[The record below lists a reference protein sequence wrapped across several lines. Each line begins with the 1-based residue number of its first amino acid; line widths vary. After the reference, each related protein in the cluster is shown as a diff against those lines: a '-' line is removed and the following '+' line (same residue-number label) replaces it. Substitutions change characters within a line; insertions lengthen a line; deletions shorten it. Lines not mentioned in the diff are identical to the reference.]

1 MNDVKMNRL
10 HFAAIVIV
18 LSIAISGVCMCP
30 SDVCTCKWKG
40 GKQSVECGDK
50 FLAEFPTGI
59 DPGTQVLNFTGN
71 NLQHLMSERFYKMGL
86 INLQK
91 IYLPRNQ
98 LSRIHDRAFR
108 GLSNLVELDLSD
120 NMLAAVPSETF
131 SDYTSLMRLILNGNV
146 IRELRANAFRYLSFL
161 TTLELSN
168 CQLNSI
174 EDEAFLGLDNLEWL
188 KLDGNLIS
196 TLQGNHILP
205 HSLHGINMQG
215 NRWLCDCN
223 LIDLHVWLNNFN
235 VPQQI
240 EPPKCVFPE
249 KLAGSTIKHLKTD
262 DLACAPQIT
271 PATLFFELQEGRNIS
286 LLCKV
291 TATPDATIAW
301 LFQGHILQNDTFS
314 SQNLHLFY
322 YIDDG
327 VDGRH
332 SELFIFNVGPDVNG
346 TFSCYAENSAGNYIA
361 NYTIR
366 VLVREEPIVEEV
378 NFPYEY
384 FVIIIVGAGIGAF
397 IIVLIC
403 CCIILKCVRRTK
415 RRRKCKNGGQDGNSQ
430 TQSNQMKFTTS
441 KSDGPTIYPILKNGN
456 YAHSHK
462 EMQLTIGPSASLL
475 THQHHG
481 AEIAAVAG
489 NQILCSPP
497 AVRPY
502 PDQNPD
508 LINDAES
515 VKGRGRH
522 DIDDAVSD
530 QVSLGPCSLQGLN
543 CENSFHPSEKMLR
556 NAAIKYNTLT
566 LPHNINKDLY
576 QHQVDVHLN
585 PGCFLAQ
592 KAYPMP
598 CYDFQ
603 GMQATSLMQ
612 SHLMSQPNSQVNYY
626 RTLPHKPKPKIPSS
640 PSVRFSLEAE
650 FLNQGSTIAFDTYN
664 LRQDIRYTLDGYP
677 KPLMSQDHGMQG
689 DQQFPSPPDGY
700 KNDLSQANAA
710 AILASNNG
718 TIVCAAVPQWPAS
731 MPGYNVT
738 RNDPVISGV
747 ADASGC
753 TEPKR
758 LVVSNLK
765 LSSVKSKLISNGSS
779 LENDVIH
786 EEQNEDEMDEADNT
800 EKLRQLTGPLADS
813 PDEGYVGDASHE
825 AITPD
830 T

>member
-10 HFAAIVIV
+10 CFVVVFIV
-18 LSIAISGVCMCP
+18 LSIAIRGVCTCP

-50 FLAEFPTGI
+50 FLADLPTGI
-59 DPGTQVLNFTGN
+59 DAGTQVLNFTGN

-120 NMLAAVPSETF
+120 NMLSAIPSETF
-131 SDYTSLMRLILNGNV
+131 SDYTSLMRLILNGNA
-146 IRELRANAFRYLSFL
+146 IRELKANAFRYLSFL

-168 CQLNSI
+168 CQLSTV

-196 TLQGNHILP
+196 TLHGNHILP
-205 HSLHGINMQG
+205 QSLHGINMQG

-223 LIDLHVWLNNFN
+223 LIDLHSWLNNFN
-235 VPQQI
+235 VPQQN
-240 EPPKCVFPE
+240 EDPKCVYPE
-249 KLAGSTIKHLKTD
+249 KLAGSTIKHLKTG

-271 PATLFFELQEGRNIS
+271 PPTLFFELQEGRNIS

-291 TATPDATIAW
+291 TATPDASITW
-301 LFQGHILQNDTFS
+301 WFQGHVLQNDTFS
-314 SQNLHLFY
+314 SQNLHLYY
-322 YIDDG
+322 YIEDGDD
-327 VDGRH
+327 DDRR
-332 SELFIFNVGPDVNG
+332 SELFIYNVGPDVNG

-361 NYTIR
+361 NYTLR

-384 FVIIIVGAGIGAF
+384 FIIIIVSAGVGAF
-397 IIVLIC
+397 VIVLVC
-403 CCIILKCVRRTK
+403 CCIVLKCVRRTK
-415 RRRKCKNGGQDGNSQ
+415 RKRKCKNGGQDVNLQG
-430 TQSNQMKFTTS
+430 QSNQMKFTTS
-441 KSDGPTIYPILKNGN
+441 KPDAPTIYPILKNGN
-456 YAHSHK
+456 YTHSHK
-462 EMQLTIGPSASLL
+462 DMQLSIGPSASLL
-475 THQHHG
+475 THHHG
-481 AEIAAVAG
+481 AEISAVAG
-489 NQILCSPP
+489 NQLVCSPP
-497 AVRPY
+497 SMRTY
-502 PDQNPD
+502 QDQNPD

-515 VKGRGRH
+515 VKGRGRL
-522 DIDDAVSD
+522 DIDDASSD
-530 QVSLGPCSLQGLN
+530 QASIGPCSLQGLN

-566 LPHNINKDLY
+566 LPQNINKDMY

-603 GMQATSLMQ
+603 GIQATTLMQ
-612 SHLMSQPNSQVNYY
+612 SHLMSQPNNQVNYY
-626 RTLPHKPKPKIPSS
+626 RTLPHKPKPKIPTS

-677 KPLMSQDHGMQG
+677 KALASQEHGLQG

-700 KNDLSQANAA
+700 KNDINQANAA
-710 AILASNNG
+710 ILSSNNAG
-718 TIVCAAVPQWPAS
+718 LVCTPIPQWPAS
-731 MPGYNVT
+731 LPGYNVT
-738 RNDPVISGV
+738 RNDPIISAAADV
-747 ADASGC
+747 AGC
-753 TEPKR
+753 IEPKR
-758 LVVSNLK
+758 FASPNLK
-765 LSSVKSKLISNGSS
+765 LSSVKSKLISNGSN

-786 EEQNEDEMDEADNT
+786 EEQNEDDEGDESGCT

-813 PDEGYVGDASHE
+813 PDEGYVGDASHD

>member
-10 HFAAIVIV
+10 RFVAIVVV
-18 LSIAISGVCMCP
+18 LSIAMGTVCACP
-30 SDVCTCKWKG
+30 SDDCTCKWKG
-40 GKQSVECGDK
+40 GKQTVECGGK
-50 FLAEFPTGI
+50 FLADLPVGI
-59 DPGTQVLNFTGN
+59 DAGTQVLNFTGN

-98 LSRIHDRAFR
+98 LSLIHERAFR

-120 NMLAAVPSETF
+120 NMLAAVPSDTF
-131 SDYTSLMRLILNGNV
+131 SDYTSLMRLILNGNA
-146 IRELRANAFRYLSFL
+146 IRELKANAFRYLSFL

-168 CQLNSI
+168 CQLASV

-188 KLDGNLIS
+188 KLDGNRIS

-223 LIDLHVWLNNFN
+223 LIDLHAWLNNFN

-240 EPPKCVFPE
+240 EDPKCVYPD
-249 KLAGSTIKHLKTD
+249 KLAGATIKHLKTN

-286 LLCKV
+286 LVCKV
-291 TATPDATIAW
+291 TATPDASITW
-301 LFQGHILQNDTFS
+301 LFQGHLLQNDTFS
-314 SQNLHLFY
+314 SQNLQMY
-322 YIDDG
+322 YHIDDYG
-327 VDGRH
+327 ADRN

-346 TFSCYAENSAGNYIA
+346 TFSCYAENSAGNFIA

-397 IIVLIC
+397 IIMLGC
-403 CCIILKCVRRTK
+403 CCVLLKCVRRTR
-415 RRRKCKNGGQDGNSQ
+415 RRRKCKNGGQAGGAQ
-430 TQSNQMKFTTS
+430 GQSNQMKFTTS
-441 KSDGPTIYPILKNGN
+441 KADGPTIYPILKNGN

-462 EMQLTIGPSASLL
+462 EMQLSIGPSASLL
-475 THQHHG
+475 THQHG
-481 AEIAAVAG
+481 GEIAAVAG
-489 NQILCSPP
+489 NQLLCSPP
-497 AVRPY
+497 AGRPY
-502 PDQNPD
+502 PDPNPD

-515 VKGRGRH
+515 GKGRGRL
-522 DIDDAVSD
+522 DLDDAASD
-530 QVSLGPCSLQGLN
+530 QASIGPCSLQGLG

-592 KAYPMP
+592 KAYPVP

-612 SHLMSQPNSQVNYY
+612 SHLMGQPNSQVNYY
-626 RTLPHKPKPKIPSS
+626 RTLPHKPKPKAAS

-677 KPLMSQDHGMQG
+677 KPLLGQQEHGMHG

-700 KNDLSQANAA
+700 KNDMSQANAA

-718 TIVCAAVPQWPAS
+718 TIVCTPVPQWPATL
-731 MPGYNVT
+731 PGYNVT
-738 RNDPVISGV
+738 RNDPVISG
-747 ADASGC
+747 AAA
-753 TEPKR
+753 
-758 LVVSNLK
+758 NLK
-765 LSSVKSKLISNGSS
+765 LSSMKSKLMANGGG

-786 EEQNEDEMDEADNT
+786 EEQNEDEADEADGT